1 MAKEGGGWT
10 WLEAAGAAFVT
21 ESGELAGDSS
31 LRLPTFAAALGRLKQ
46 KGIQA
51 KSTAGSGVLACL
63 NAAYCLGDFT
73 RFCAF
78 CNT

>member
-10 WLEAAGAAFVT
+10 WRGAAGAASAT
-21 ESGELAGDSS
+21 ESGDLAGDSS

-51 KSTAGSGVLACL
+51 NSTAGSRVL
-63 NAAYCLGDFT
+63 
-73 RFCAF
+73 
-78 CNT
+78 